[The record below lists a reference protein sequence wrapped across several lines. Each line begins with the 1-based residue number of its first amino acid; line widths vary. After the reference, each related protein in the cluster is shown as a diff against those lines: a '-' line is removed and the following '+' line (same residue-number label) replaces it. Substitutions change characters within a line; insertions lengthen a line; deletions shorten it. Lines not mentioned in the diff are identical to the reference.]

1 MNKKGWT
8 LVGELVVFLIAII
21 FLIYSIYGLYR
32 LGFVEDI
39 DKAIPGAKPQ
49 LIINGKS
56 TNYDN
61 VEANLIDATK
71 KYVFDKY
78 NNDFSGETI
87 IVRVSTLV
95 ESGYISTIRD
105 SKNKKCSGYVKVNK
119 GLNGLTYKPYL
130 KCSSYI
136 SVGYENDY
144 DW

>member
-39 DKAIPGAKPQ
+39 DKAVPGAKPQ

-56 TNYDN
+56 TSYAN
-61 VEANLIDATK
+61 VEANLIEATK
-71 KYVFDKY
+71 RYVYDKY
-78 NNDFSGETI
+78 DNSFSGDTI

-95 ESGYISTIRD
+95 ESGYISTVRD
-105 SKNKKCSGYVKVNK
+105 NKNRKCSGYVKVSKNINY
-119 GLNGLTYKPYL
+119 LDYKPYL